1 MDELKAAVQDLAARY
16 KAVHDQVPTE
26 AKIREI
32 VSSVLNVQEEKGA
45 SARLVQAQAGG
56 DANTKGTRY
65 GTFGLKSGD
74 VQFLH
79 DLMCGTKDGPSEEL
93 RNAYKSVSARYIPD
107 HRPDAVAP
115 LYTKSTLNEGAAGYG
130 AQLIGVQYV
139 QELWEAARQ
148 ESQIFANLE
157 SFVMTAPSAN
167 LPIEADMPEP
177 YFLGENTSDNTFL
190 SATARPGSRFVAV
203 SAKKMIWNLLA
214 TGELV
219 EDSLIPM
226 VPYMRAQVAR
236 ALAFY
241 ADSVILNGD
250 TTTAATGNI
259 NSDDAAPTATK
270 FYLAFDGIRK
280 AALVDNTANA
290 SDFGGGPSV
299 SLLSALRN
307 KMIDRTYLQD
317 WSNPVNRSDL
327 VFVCDPATYHTI
339 SALDAFRAVNEYG
352 PDATILRGE
361 IGSIFGH
368 PVIRTLAVGL
378 TEADGKVSATA
389 ANNTKGQIVLFNRNG
404 FKVGIKSDTQI
415 SLVNKPDMDQL
426 ALVARIRMGLG
437 RYAPSGS
444 VGSIE
449 CAAVGY
455 NITV

>member
-1 MDELKAAVQDLAARY
+1 MDDLTKAVADLAARY
-16 KAVHDQVPTE
+16 KAVHDSVPTE
-26 AKIREI
+26 GKLREMVETVLSTHDVGQGAGAKL
-32 VSSVLNVQEEKGA
+32 VAAKGD
-45 SARLVQAQAGG
+45 S
-56 DANTKGTRY
+56 NTNGSKYGRY
-65 GTFGLKSGD
+65 GLKSGD

-79 DLMCGTKDGPSEEL
+79 DMMQGSKDGPSPEL
-93 RNAYKSVSARYIPD
+93 REAYKAVSHNYIPETKAAAI
-107 HRPDAVAP
+107 PW
-115 LYTKSTLNEGAAGYG
+115 TKSTLNESASGYG
-130 AQLIGVQYV
+130 QQLIGVQYV
-139 QELWEAARQ
+139 QELWEAARSQ
-148 ESQIFANLE
+148 SQIFGNLE

-219 EDSLIPM
+219 EDSLIPFI
-226 VPYMRAQVAR
+226 PYMRAQVAR

-241 ADSVILNGD
+241 SDSVILNGD

-259 NSDDAAPTATK
+259 NSDDGAPTSTK

-280 AALVDNTANA
+280 VGLVDNTNNK
-290 SDFGGGPSV
+290 SDFGGAPTV
-299 SLLSALRN
+299 ALISALRN
-307 KMIDRTYLQD
+307 KLVDTTYLQD
-317 WSNPVNRSDL
+317 WSNPINRQDL
-327 VFVCDPATYHTI
+327 IFVCDPETYHTI

-352 PDATILRGE
+352 PDATILQGE
-361 IGSIFGH
+361 IGSVFGH
-368 PVIRTLAVGL
+368 PIISTLAIGK
-378 TEADGKVSATA
+378 TEADGKQSVTA
-389 ANNTKGQIVLFNRNG
+389 ANNTKGQLVVFNRNG

-415 SLVNKPDMDQL
+415 SVVQRPDMDQM